1 MLPLINGQDLE
12 FYKKRKIRTDTRY
25 VAQTDR
31 MTSIRGTGYK
41 YIYYR
46 DIPSED
52 NAQFIDLINDPYEEN
67 NLIYTKDEKYK
78 NLIKDYKQEYQY
90 QEQDSIK
97 FQYEFLKR
105 KFLRFFDNQNQNK
118 IKKVLVIGSCNYW
131 FMKTLVDIIND
142 YFPDL
147 EQCDIFLERDN
158 QIEYHE
164 LNQLGYT
171 NNIFAHHSFNAK
183 EFKKDYLSTMENYDL
198 SLIPLTDYR
207 KDIEQSKKKSVSGE
221 MEIIQPQ
228 APITSRLLK
237 DYEEIFKI
245 EKLIISKSKF
255 YLDYN
260 VNFYNYP
267 KLIIIQRYL
276 KKIIA
281 KSDIYKSKPLE
292 LLKDIN
298 RLILKK

>member
-1 MLPLINGQDLE
+1 
-12 FYKKRKIRTDTRY
+12 
-25 VAQTDR
+25 
-31 MTSIRGTGYK
+31 
-41 YIYYR
+41 
-46 DIPSED
+46 
-52 NAQFIDLINDPYEEN
+52 
-67 NLIYTKDEKYK
+67 
-78 NLIKDYKQEYQY
+78 
-90 QEQDSIK
+90 
-97 FQYEFLKR
+97 
-105 KFLRFFDNQNQNK
+105 
-118 IKKVLVIGSCNYW
+118 
-131 FMKTLVDIIND
+131 MKTLVDIIND

-207 KDIEQSKKKSVSGE
+207 KDIEQSKSKSVSGE

-237 DYEEIFKI
+237 DYEQIFKI
-245 EKLIISKSKF
+245 ERLLDSKNKF

-260 VNFYNYP
+260 VNFYKHP
-267 KLIIIQRYL
+267 RLIIIQRYL

-281 KSDIYKSKPLE
+281 KSDIYKSKPYE
-292 LLKDIN
+292 LLKDIK
-298 RLILKK
+298 RLILKQ

>member
-1 MLPLINGQDLE
+1 
-12 FYKKRKIRTDTRY
+12 
-25 VAQTDR
+25 
-31 MTSIRGTGYK
+31 
-41 YIYYR
+41 
-46 DIPSED
+46 
-52 NAQFIDLINDPYEEN
+52 
-67 NLIYTKDEKYK
+67 
-78 NLIKDYKQEYQY
+78 
-90 QEQDSIK
+90 
-97 FQYEFLKR
+97 
-105 KFLRFFDNQNQNK
+105 
-118 IKKVLVIGSCNYW
+118 
-131 FMKTLVDIIND
+131 
-142 YFPDL
+142 
-147 EQCDIFLERDN
+147 
-158 QIEYHE
+158 
-164 LNQLGYT
+164 
-171 NNIFAHHSFNAK
+171 
-183 EFKKDYLSTMENYDL
+183 
-198 SLIPLTDYR
+198 
-207 KDIEQSKKKSVSGE
+207 